1 MPKSSDSN
9 ADAWAVKVGGSLF
22 DSKYLMDCLASINK
36 NKNKKIIIIPG
47 GGPFADQV
55 RLADDKFCLEPHHSH
70 NMAVLAMQQF
80 GYVLASMSSEFVL
93 ANTTEKINQ
102 AWNLSKVV
110 IWEPYLMVSD
120 QCTLDRAWD
129 VTSDSLAAWLAS
141 ELGMRNLLLIK
152 SSEKV
157 LETTDL
163 TELARVGCV
172 DIGLQ
177 DLVDRYQI
185 NAFVLHKSKSDSL
198 SELLNSD

>member
-1 MPKSSDSN
+1 MPKSSDSK
-9 ADAWAVKVGGSLF
+9 AEAWAIKVGGSLF

-36 NKNKKIIIIPG
+36 HKNKKIIIIPG

-55 RLADDKFCLEPHHSH
+55 RLADEKFCLEPHHSH

-80 GYVLASMSSEFVL
+80 SYVLASMNSEFIL
-93 ANTTEKINQ
+93 ANTAEKINQ
-102 AWNLSKVV
+102 AWNASKVV
-110 IWEPYLMVSD
+110 IWEPYLMISD
-120 QCTLDRAWD
+120 QCTLDKTWD
-129 VTSDSLAAWLAS
+129 VTSDSLAAWLAN

-163 TELARVGCV
+163 TELARVECV

-185 NAFVLHKSKSDSL
+185 NAFVIHKSKLDSL
-198 SELLNSD
+198 SEWFNSV

>member
-1 MPKSSDSN
+1 
-9 ADAWAVKVGGSLF
+9 
-22 DSKYLMDCLASINK
+22 
-36 NKNKKIIIIPG
+36 
-47 GGPFADQV
+47 
-55 RLADDKFCLEPHHSH
+55 
-70 NMAVLAMQQF
+70 MQQF

-120 QCTLDRAWD
+120 QCTLDRTWD

-163 TELARVGCV
+163 TELARVECV

-185 NAFVLHKSKSDSL
+185 NAFVIHKSKLDSL
-198 SELLNSD
+198 SEWFNSV